1 MTRREPSRHARRG
14 PAKAPADG
22 PGDGTGD
29 GHTAA
34 SGPPEPSGD
43 GQVDW
48 QQALAGLVY
57 TLRDVA
63 VAACDTDLQLTAY
76 SPAFRDLIGGEVPR
90 NISSVERDLVA
101 VDESGRQLGVAE
113 WPLARALHGEVVQDA
128 MLRLF
133 RGDGTDLYVR
143 CNSAPCRDADG
154 GVVGAILLVED
165 VTEEYLRQRHDTELR
180 ERLIETINHE
190 FRTPLSAVLGHAELL
205 EDMRLDLPPAAQQF
219 LAAIVDGAR
228 RLHALTE
235 AVSELVDLYAAQDLT
250 VRAGDLCGCVRHEI
264 DAVRRFAAVRQVQV
278 EGTMPARLAVRADLG
293 LVGRSVAALLRTAVE
308 HAPASSAV
316 TVTVK
321 DDGARRLH
329 ALTEAVSEL
338 VDLYAAQ
345 DLTVRAGD
353 LCACVRHEIDAV
365 RRFAAVREV
374 QVESTMPARL
384 AVRADLGLVGRSVAA
399 LLRTAVEHAPASS
412 AVTVTV
418 KDDGAR
424 AVVEIADTGPAPA
437 AWQVDHGE
445 RSFPVEGRDLTS
457 PTSEGLGLALART
470 VAGAHGGT
478 VRVERNRP
486 TGVRV
491 ALVLPLAPP
500 RADAPTAARGR
511 ARRRAGH
518 KSRRGARS

>member
-321 DDGARRLH
+321 DDGAR
-329 ALTEAVSEL
+329 
-338 VDLYAAQ
+338 
-345 DLTVRAGD
+345 
-353 LCACVRHEIDAV
+353 
-365 RRFAAVREV
+365 
-374 QVESTMPARL
+374 
-384 AVRADLGLVGRSVAA
+384 
-399 LLRTAVEHAPASS
+399 
-412 AVTVTV
+412 
-418 KDDGAR
+418 